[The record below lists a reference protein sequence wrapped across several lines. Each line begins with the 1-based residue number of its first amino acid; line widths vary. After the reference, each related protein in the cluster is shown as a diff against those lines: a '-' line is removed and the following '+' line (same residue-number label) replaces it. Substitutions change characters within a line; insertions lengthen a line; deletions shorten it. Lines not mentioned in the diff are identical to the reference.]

1 MYSHSAEKNVLNY
14 LKILNFVGYFR
25 VKNLFKCQIFNA
37 LSGVLFKKKNL
48 IFFSQN
54 IKRYQICVEFIGVA
68 SHLKKL
74 ANDIHQKPVHLKKKR
89 KSKKCYISVTNKD
102 IEKNSN
108 SNSNSWDQKLLYQS
122 IISEFFSRKSDNF
135 FFLGVNGLTG

>member
-37 LSGVLFKKKNL
+37 LSGVLFKK

-74 ANDIHQKPVHLKKKR
+74 ANDIHQKPVHLKKNENR
-89 KSKKCYISVTNKD
+89 KNAI
-102 IEKNSN
+102 
-108 SNSNSWDQKLLYQS
+108 
-122 IISEFFSRKSDNF
+122 FR
-135 FFLGVNGLTG
+135 

>member
-37 LSGVLFKKKNL
+37 LSGVLFKKMKIL
-48 IFFSQN
+48 IFLSQN
-54 IKRYQICVEFIGVA
+54 IKRYQIFFESVEFIGVA

-74 ANDIHQKPVHLKKKR
+74 ANDIHQKPVHFKKKT
-89 KSKKCYISVTNKD
+89 K
-102 IEKNSN
+102 IEKM
-108 SNSNSWDQKLLYQS
+108 LYFGNEQ
-122 IISEFFSRKSDNF
+122 RY
-135 FFLGVNGLTG
+135 